1 MGSNYIFQNKNPARR
16 VSLFYIFFCKM
27 LLLLLFSHCF
37 VLFWLCPIVLW
48 PYGLYSLPG
57 SSVRGISQA
66 RKLEWVAIPS
76 SRWSSGTRDQT
87 RVSCIGR
94 QILYH
99 WATREAQ
106 IAFRSSLIEGNSRI
120 QISIL
125 TSNLLWH
132 HMSCSFWRIPLCV
145 RKGSNTL
152 VFLRK

>member
-57 SSVRGISQA
+57 SSVRGISLA
-66 RKLEWVAIPS
+66 LKLEWGAFLFSRGS
-76 SRWSSGTRDQT
+76 SQPRDQT
-87 RVSCIGR
+87 WVSYIGR
-94 QILYH
+94 QIFYC

-106 IAFRSSLIEGNSRI
+106 MCLRMHAKD
-120 QISIL
+120 SIFL
-125 TSNLLWH
+125 PCIVDCNYKLKSNLTKRSIRKSH
-132 HMSCSFWRIPLCV
+132 VPLGG
-145 RKGSNTL
+145 RWSNTDTDL
-152 VFLRK
+152 